1 MVIDVKVPLLK
12 TARPA
17 ILIFQDYRLENKLL
31 QELGDEMF
39 IIVSN
44 TVQSKISSFFVA
56 VINVWPL
63 NVLKLQPIQS
73 LQSLEAVVSSSTSS
87 YKPHSSS
94 PN

>member
-1 MVIDVKVPLLK
+1 MVIDVKVPLWK

-17 ILIFQDYRLENKLL
+17 ILLFQDYRLENKLL

-87 YKPHSSS
+87 YKPHLLS
-94 PN
+94 

>member
-1 MVIDVKVPLLK
+1 MVIDVKVPFSK

-17 ILIFQDYRLENKLL
+17 ILIFQNYRLENKLL
-31 QELGDEMF
+31 QDLRDEMF

-44 TVQSKISSFFVA
+44 GVQSKISSFFVA

-87 YKPHSSS
+87 CKPHSSS